1 LSKDERKDCVFNLE
15 RLPEGGINLR
25 FRYMSEKVTRTSN
38 RMVNPR
44 SPVDPIQFQFF
55 LGSTSTFCS
64 IATPNFLVFFM
75 TPKNIL
81 KFLKHEHVFSFFIK
95 KIKDRNEVENWS

>member
-15 RLPEGGINLR
+15 RLPEGDINLR

-64 IATPNFLVFFM
+64 IATPNFLVFFYDFQKYFEIFE
-75 TPKNIL
+75 T
-81 KFLKHEHVFSFFIK
+81 
-95 KIKDRNEVENWS
+95 